1 MPRIAIIG
9 TGLIGAS
16 IGLRMREQSGI
27 TDLEIV
33 GSDDSSG
40 HLKRAEKIGAID
52 CGMRNPR
59 EAVQNASLVVL
70 ATPVLSMRRLMTD
83 IAPALTSGAIVTD
96 TGSTKAEVLTW
107 AKSELPRTVS
117 FIGGHPMA
125 GKTESGP
132 AFADASLFEDARWA
146 IVPMANASEGSLKTI
161 RNLVETMGATPMFMD
176 AEEHDAYVAA
186 ISHLPLMAATAL
198 FTMVHESEAWPELSE
213 LAAGGFKDMTRLT
226 GTEPNVAFDIA
237 ITNRTQIIHWIERYR
252 EALLGLQE
260 RLSDKDGEEEFF
272 RYIAEAHWDYTGYR
286 AGNVGRQEIDEKMAP
301 IPRTEIAN
309 LFMGEALASK
319 MRDLT
324 AASDARVEEL
334 ERKAR
339 VTRRE

>member
-1 MPRIAIIG
+1 
-9 TGLIGAS
+9 
-16 IGLRMREQSGI
+16 
-27 TDLEIV
+27 
-33 GSDDSSG
+33 
-40 HLKRAEKIGAID
+40 
-52 CGMRNPR
+52 
-59 EAVQNASLVVL
+59 
-70 ATPVLSMRRLMTD
+70 
-83 IAPALTSGAIVTD
+83 
-96 TGSTKAEVLTW
+96 
-107 AKSELPRTVS
+107 
-117 FIGGHPMA
+117 
-125 GKTESGP
+125 
-132 AFADASLFEDARWA
+132 
-146 IVPMANASEGSLKTI
+146 MANASEGSLKTI